1 MQKNFS
7 HPTLPCAN
15 TCHTLH
21 TSYTIHTYPTKVSHD
36 EYLPSGAKIVV
47 DLDPQASEATVA
59 MVKAEYF
66 AGTNN
71 MMVVLAW
78 GGNTRAALHCE
89 TPGRLF
95 EVPGSDAEEEGSYSI
110 PPGASMKMRGTNPRG
125 CMLIVPDPSL
135 CPWADAEKSD
145 PAMAYTDEIFVVYDG
160 AAMEKTNM
168 QLTVFNKEGILYNA
182 EPPTAES
189 AARYWRVCK
198 VWGYD
203 IYVYM

>member
-7 HPTLPCAN
+7 HPTLACAN
-15 TCHTLH
+15 TSHTLR
-21 TSYTIHTYPTKVSHD
+21 TSYTIHTCPTKVSHD
-36 EYLPSGAKIVV
+36 EYLPSAAKIVV
-47 DLDPQASEATVA
+47 DLEPQASEATVA

-125 CMLIVPDPSL
+125 CMLIVPDPTL

-145 PAMAYTDEIFVVYDG
+145 PAMAYTDEIFVEYDG

-182 EPPTAES
+182 EPP
-189 AARYWRVCK
+189 AADSVERYWRVCK